1 MSWEREKEREC
12 IISGYDYFIY
22 GWWWWRERVLIF
34 PYTYI
39 DDDVDNMMSMC
50 FSLSLSLSLSLS
62 IVLLIISRAL
72 ARAAYTIEMM
82 GFSPLLFRLHFYFFS
97 LSVMLWAKE
106 SEWLRL
112 CAALI
117 AIIYACWGETKRKRV
132 RERSIVYL
140 WWWSSCF
147 I

>member
-1 MSWEREKEREC
+1 M
-12 IISGYDYFIY
+12 F
-22 GWWWWRERVLIF
+22 
-34 PYTYI
+34 
-39 DDDVDNMMSMC
+39 
-50 FSLSLSLSLSLS
+50 FSFALSLS

-97 LSVMLWAKE
+97 LSLSSVMLWAKE

-117 AIIYACWGETKRKRV
+117 VIIYACWGETKRKRE
-132 RERSIVYL
+132 REALFTYDDDRVALFNYYYFLFHYYL
-140 WWWSSCF
+140 LMVVVVVVVDHILYYIYYIERELKRCAWLS
-147 I
+147 

>member
-1 MSWEREKEREC
+1 M
-12 IISGYDYFIY
+12 F
-22 GWWWWRERVLIF
+22 
-34 PYTYI
+34 
-39 DDDVDNMMSMC
+39 
-50 FSLSLSLSLSLS
+50 FSFALSLS

-132 RERSIVYL
+132 REREALFTYDDDRVALFNYYYFLFHYYL
-140 WWWSSCF
+140 LMVVVVVVVDHILYILYWKRVETMCL
-147 I
+147 IKLRERI